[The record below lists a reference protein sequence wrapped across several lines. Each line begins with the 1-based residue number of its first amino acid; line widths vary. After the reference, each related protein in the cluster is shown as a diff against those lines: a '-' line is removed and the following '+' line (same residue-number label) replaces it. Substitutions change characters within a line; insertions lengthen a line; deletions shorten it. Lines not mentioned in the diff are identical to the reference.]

1 MFKQWALG
9 VAIAVALSAC
19 GGQTNNANNPSSGS
33 NAAANNQGSTTL
45 LNVSYDVTRDF
56 YKEYNP
62 LFVKHYQTQQPQAKI
77 DIQQSHGGSSK
88 QAMSV
93 ANGLAADVV
102 TMNQTSDIELLQK
115 KQLVAND
122 WQQAFPN
129 QAMPFSSVTVLIV
142 KKGNP
147 KNIRDWS
154 DLAKDGVQIVV
165 ANPKTSGNGRYAFL
179 AAYGN
184 ALKNNANNHDAAKA
198 FSQKLFANVAV
209 LEAGGRGATTTFMQ
223 RNIGD
228 ALITFENEAQLA
240 ANQFGQGQFEIVYP
254 KYSIAAENPVA
265 VVSSVT
271 DKKGTAVLAKD
282 YLAYLWSDEAQN
294 LAASLYLRPSKPDVL
309 AKYSERFPKVE
320 TFRANDVFGSWD
332 EIMKTYFADG
342 GVFDQI
348 NKR

>member
-1 MFKQWALG
+1 MLKQWTLS

-19 GGQTNNANNPSSGS
+19 GGQTNNANTPSSGS
-33 NAAANNQGSTTL
+33 NAATNNGSTTL

-165 ANPKTSGNGRYAFL
+165 ANPKTSGNGRYGFL
-179 AAYGN
+179 AAYGD
-184 ALKNNANNHDAAKA
+184 ALKQNNGNHEAAKT
-198 FSQKLFANVAV
+198 FIKKMLANVAV
-209 LEAGGRGATTTFMQ
+209 LDAGGRGATTTFTQ
-223 RNIGD
+223 RGIGD
-228 ALITFENEAQLA
+228 VLINPENEAHTILK
-240 ANQFGQGQFEIVYP
+240 QFGSDQFEIVYP
-254 KYSIAAENPVA
+254 KYTITTEAPVA
-265 VVSSVT
+265 VVNSVT
-271 DKKGTAVLAKD
+271 DKKGSTPIARE
-282 YLAYLWSDEAQN
+282 YLNYLWSNEVQQLVADF
-294 LAASLYLRPSKPDVL
+294 YFRPSKDDIR
-309 AKYSERFPKVE
+309 AKYADRFPAVT

-332 EIMKTYFADG
+332 DIMKTYFADG
-342 GVFDQI
+342 GVFDQL
-348 NKR
+348 NQR